1 MNRLDEYIEKMY
13 SLKYFIRLPVRKI
26 TFSHLTNTRMCLK
39 MVLLTWL
46 HALNWILWQLYFLTC
61 VIWPTVNELAP
72 PTPIM
77 KKVHLP
83 ADGFGLVMM
92 MMIIIIIVIITIVII
107 IIILLILREQ

>member
-1 MNRLDEYIEKMY
+1 MNQLDEYIEKMY

-46 HALNWILWQLYFLTC
+46 HALNWILWQLYFLTF
-61 VIWPTVNELAP
+61 VIWPTANELAPPSP

-92 MMIIIIIVIITIVII
+92 MA
-107 IIILLILREQ
+107 LA